1 MGGLV
6 LVYFLV
12 FSLRFCCRC
21 NWNDWLMHL
30 GQLLNHE
37 HNLSLVKYNFLIM
50 AVGDERERLEA
61 LQVRAEQWLQFNI
74 LPSNSLKDKNTC
86 PILCMCPG
94 L

>member
-1 MGGLV
+1 MICGDVHKIYIKYRTTMGGLV

-50 AVGDERERLEA
+50 AVGDERERLE
-61 LQVRAEQWLQFNI
+61 
-74 LPSNSLKDKNTC
+74 SHSSL
-86 PILCMCPG
+86 
-94 L
+94 